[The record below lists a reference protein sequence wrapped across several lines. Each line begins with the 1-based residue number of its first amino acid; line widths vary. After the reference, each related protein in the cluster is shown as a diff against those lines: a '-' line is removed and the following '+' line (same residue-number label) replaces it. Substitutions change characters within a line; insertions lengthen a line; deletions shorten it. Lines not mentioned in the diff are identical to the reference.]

1 MGNFKDSVFLC
12 SIERFVGNGIEKYN
26 IDFIYNA
33 IATFITSTVNEKSGT
48 KSKKRSQICEYQNI
62 VVYLHPQYG
71 IAMIVTFE
79 KDYLRELYENGQASD
94 KKHRFQPQI
103 VKKYTRV
110 VDLMMEQANVVDLA
124 RYGGLHYEHLHGD
137 KEGLSTVRV
146 NDQYRIEFREI
157 LEGEKTIAEVVNIIE
172 LSNHYK

>member
-1 MGNFKDSVFLC
+1 M
-12 SIERFVGNGIEKYN
+12 
-26 IDFIYNA
+26 
-33 IATFITSTVNEKSGT
+33 T
-48 KSKKRSQICEYQNI
+48 
-62 VVYLHPQYG
+62 
-71 IAMIVTFE
+71 VTFE
-79 KDYLRELYENGQASD
+79 KEYLRELYENGQASE

-110 VDLMMEQANVVDLA
+110 IDLMMEQTNVMDLT

-137 KEGLSTVRV
+137 KEGLSSVKV

-157 LEGEKTIAEVVNIIE
+157 LQENKTIAELVNITE

>member
-1 MGNFKDSVFLC
+1 M
-12 SIERFVGNGIEKYN
+12 
-26 IDFIYNA
+26 
-33 IATFITSTVNEKSGT
+33 
-48 KSKKRSQICEYQNI
+48 
-62 VVYLHPQYG
+62 HPQYG
-71 IAMIVTFE
+71 TAMIVTFE

-110 VDLMMEQANVVDLA
+110 VDLMMEQANVMDLA
-124 RYGGLHYEHLHGD
+124 RYGGLHYEHLYGD
-137 KEGLSTVRV
+137 KEGLSSVRV